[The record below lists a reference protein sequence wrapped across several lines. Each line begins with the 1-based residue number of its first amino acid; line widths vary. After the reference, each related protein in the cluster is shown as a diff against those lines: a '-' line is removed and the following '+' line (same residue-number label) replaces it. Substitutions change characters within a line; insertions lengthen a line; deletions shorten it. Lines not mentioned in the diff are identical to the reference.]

1 MNTRSNGYLRNIVI
15 VAIAAALLLVALSV
29 FRDIH
34 QGGAAAGMAGVLL
47 LLTKVFAKLLPL
59 LLAISVEL
67 GLSADR
73 RQCLARLLRWKRSRV
88 IDLYAFVLSHLH
100 KIMAVLGLAFTF
112 GVPMLFDRFIRA
124 GIPESFSLF
133 GQLRELAGYPAAVL
147 AFLLVAT
154 FFNYWE
160 HRFWH
165 SRVLWPIHRFHHSAT
180 EYNVLTETRKHF
192 TETLLTP
199 LFFTL
204 PMLLLGAPLEF
215 VTGYLTLILFQGF
228 MNHTDQDISYGWIG
242 RNIWCDPLYHKLH
255 HSSAPEHMN
264 RNFSGTLPLWDH
276 LFGTHAHPVPIA
288 AVGVG
293 GMPHYEFMPF
303 WRIYLEDLRDFAA
316 NLLGMLQTPFRSKQ
330 VSSGDAGPER
340 LQ

>member
-1 MNTRSNGYLRNIVI
+1 MDTSGNWHLRNFIV
-15 VAIAAALLLVALSV
+15 VTVAAALLLAALAG
-29 FRDIH
+29 FRSLH
-34 QGGAAAGMAGVLL
+34 QSGAVAGMAGVLL

-59 LLAISVEL
+59 LLAMTVEL

-88 IDLYAFVLSHLH
+88 VDLYAFVLSHLH
-100 KIMAVLGLAFTF
+100 KIVAMLGLVFTF
-112 GVPMLFDRFIRA
+112 GLPMLMDRLIRA
-124 GIPESFSLF
+124 NIPEGFSLF
-133 GQLRELAGYPAAVL
+133 GQLRELAGYPAAML
-147 AFLLVAT
+147 AFVLIAT

-160 HRFWH
+160 HRIWH

-204 PMLLLGAPLEF
+204 PLALLGAPLEF
-215 VTGYLTLILFQGF
+215 VTGYLTLVLFQGF

-242 RNIWCDPLYHKLH
+242 RNLWCDPLYHKLH

-264 RNFSGTLPLWDH
+264 RNFSGTLPMWDH
-276 LFGTHAHPVPIA
+276 LFGTHARSTPIA

-293 GMPHYEFMPF
+293 DMPHYESMPF
-303 WRIYLEDLRDFAA
+303 WRIYLEDLREFAA
-316 NLLGMLQTPFRSKQ
+316 NLFGLLQTLFRSRQ
-330 VSSGDAGPER
+330 ASSCDAGPEG